1 MFAPA
6 LSVPRSS
13 RWSAVTTSRQRCAAV
28 SPGPHITCVGSP
40 AGSREASPTDTCA
53 TAANEFYDRF
63 PGVPYRFLIPKQ
75 LGLGFNQTN
84 L

>member
-1 MFAPA
+1 MVAPA
-6 LSVPRSS
+6 LSAPRSS

-53 TAANEFYDRF
+53 TAANEFYAASPVF
-63 PGVPYRFLIPKQ
+63 PT
-75 LGLGFNQTN
+75 GF
-84 L
+84 